1 MGYVEAVATRGD
13 ICKSLKIKAPSDY
26 HRHNPRAKKND
37 TAY

>member
-1 MGYVEAVATRGD
+1 MDYVEAVAIRGG

>member
-1 MGYVEAVATRGD
+1 MDYVEAVAIRAD
-13 ICKSLKIKAPSDY
+13 RCKTLRIKAPSDY